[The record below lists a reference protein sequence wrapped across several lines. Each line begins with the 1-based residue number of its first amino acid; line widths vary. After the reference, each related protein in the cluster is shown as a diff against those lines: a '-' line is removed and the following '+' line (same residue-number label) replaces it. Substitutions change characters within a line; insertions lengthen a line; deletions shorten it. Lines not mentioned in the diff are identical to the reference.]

1 MSDYRQEGTGKVI
14 TEQQLLKLAAESG
27 LSVEEIVQGNNLK
40 LITEDSGN
48 TTGAATTTANVVP
61 TNQIADTDLTLE
73 NGLSESQDP
82 DPKSK
87 YYVTPEELSKGSEED
102 IAPFLNKKLSRLGI
116 TVDQATALGSL
127 DAISLSNIDQAAPS
141 PSF

>member
-61 TNQIADTDLTLE
+61 TNQIADTDSTLE

-82 DPKSK
+82 DPQNFTKRDSLVFNIQETEK
-87 YYVTPEELSKGSEED
+87 QINNYIAKGGEVNAS
-102 IAPFLNKKLSRLGI
+102 
-116 TVDQATALGSL
+116 
-127 DAISLSNIDQAAPS
+127 DAAVYKVIKMS
-141 PSF
+141 

>member
-48 TTGAATTTANVVP
+48 TAGAATTTANVVP
-61 TNQIADTDLTLE
+61 TNQIADTDSTLE
-73 NGLSESQDP
+73 NGLSE
-82 DPKSK
+82 
-87 YYVTPEELSKGSEED
+87 
-102 IAPFLNKKLSRLGI
+102 
-116 TVDQATALGSL
+116 
-127 DAISLSNIDQAAPS
+127 
-141 PSF
+141 

>member
-14 TEQQLLKLAAESG
+14 TEQQLLTLAAESDF
-27 LSVEEIVQGNNLK
+27 SVEDLIQKNNLK

-61 TNQIADTDLTLE
+61 KNQIADTDLTLE

-82 DPKSK
+82 DPKNFTK
-87 YYVTPEELSKGSEED
+87 RD
-102 IAPFLNKKLSRLGI
+102 
-116 TVDQATALGSL
+116 SL
-127 DAISLSNIDQAAPS
+127 VFNIYIRMKC
-141 PSF
+141 

>member
-27 LSVEEIVQGNNLK
+27 FSVEELIQKNNLK

-61 TNQIADTDLTLE
+61 TNQAVNTDLTLE
-73 NGLSESQDP
+73 MVYRDHKILIQN
-82 DPKSK
+82 
-87 YYVTPEELSKGSEED
+87 
-102 IAPFLNKKLSRLGI
+102 LNTTLHRK
-116 TVDQATALGSL
+116 
-127 DAISLSNIDQAAPS
+127 N
-141 PSF
+141 